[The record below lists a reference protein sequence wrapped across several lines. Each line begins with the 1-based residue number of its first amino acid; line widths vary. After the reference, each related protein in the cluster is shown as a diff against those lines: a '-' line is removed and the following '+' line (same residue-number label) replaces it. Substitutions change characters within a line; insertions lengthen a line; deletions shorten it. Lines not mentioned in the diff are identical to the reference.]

1 MSFGVVFVNS
11 IQKINQVSE
20 RYSLEVDKVDE
31 TNTFVTL
38 ISIKKKTGFVGLHLF
53 SYAWDPIDLNPD
65 SDQPHMCA

>member
-20 RYSLEVDKVDE
+20 SYSLEVDKVDE

-53 SYAWDPIDLNPD
+53 SYARDPIDLNPD
-65 SDQPHMCA
+65 SDQPRMGA